1 MPKKDSLMNPNGARH
16 ADNREEQSAV
26 GDLDKDHAKCI
37 QQSVQTVA
45 KKLLYPSGLVAIS
58 QCTVAIASPHEDLA
72 HEQVG
77 R

>member
-1 MPKKDSLMNPNGARH
+1 MNPNGAQH
-16 ADNREEQSAV
+16 ADNREEPSAV

-37 QQSVQTVA
+37 QQSAQSVA
-45 KKLLYPSGLVAIS
+45 KKLLYPSGLVATV
-58 QCTVAIASPHEDLA
+58 QCTVAIASAHEGLA